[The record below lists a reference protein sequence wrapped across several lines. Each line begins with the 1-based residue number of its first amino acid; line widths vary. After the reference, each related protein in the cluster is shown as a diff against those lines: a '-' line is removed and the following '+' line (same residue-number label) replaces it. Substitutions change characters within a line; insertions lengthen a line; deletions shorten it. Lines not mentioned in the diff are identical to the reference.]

1 MTRDSFF
8 GGRHFRMLVLWRT
21 VAYSVLLTN
30 LIAPVGAQI
39 HEIRK
44 IPSSSIVQSSSS
56 IALLLN
62 PCSDGQ
68 TEPYDRDV
76 DIQQQF
82 ADARN
87 SLPPGTCSSPVL
99 AEKVFRARFLQ
110 YASLALVHDP
120 WNLDVKISVQ
130 NQAINQCQDTHCLE
144 RELDGVIDA
153 LAPSYLNAPNRRW
166 PDGRLCDTKLSHAPP
181 SSLATSARKE
191 IVSECGGINSDKT
204 AISTCKRS
212 NKRLISAICRMQGNQ
227 VNAPEWLFRE
237 NKTERELLLHTNDG
251 PFGVLESIC
260 NGMPDLLTTAR
271 ISAGEHSHSY
281 YRFDGSK
288 YQMLYGYTTSAVA
301 SSNGDDAIIAL
312 GGGVTENNVV
322 CR

>member
-1 MTRDSFF
+1 MPIF
-8 GGRHFRMLVLWRT
+8 WRT
-21 VAYSVLLTN
+21 VACSVLLIN
-30 LIAPVGAQI
+30 LIAPLGAQVRD
-39 HEIRK
+39 IRK

-56 IALLLN
+56 ITLLLN

-68 TEPYDRDV
+68 AEPYGSDA

-87 SLPPGTCSSPVL
+87 NLPTGTCSSPVL
-99 AEKVFRARFLQ
+99 VEKLFRARFLQ

-120 WNLDVKISVQ
+120 WNLDAKISAQ
-130 NQAINQCQDTHCLE
+130 NQAIGQCQDTRCLE
-144 RELDGVIDA
+144 RELDGAIDA
-153 LAPSYLNAPNRRW
+153 LTPSYLNAPNKTW
-166 PDGRLCDTKLSHAPP
+166 PDGRLCDTKLIQAPP
-181 SSLATSARKE
+181 SFLAMSVRKE
-191 IVSECGGINSDKT
+191 IVGECGGIDSDKT

-212 NKRLISAICRMQGNQ
+212 SKRLISAICRMQGNQ
-227 VNAPEWLFRE
+227 VNASEWLFRE
-237 NKTERELLLHTNDG
+237 KKGERELLLHTNDG
-251 PFGVLESIC
+251 PFGVLGSIC

-288 YQMLYGYTTSAVA
+288 YQMVYGYTTLAVA
-301 SSNGDDAIIAL
+301 SGNGDDAIIAL
-312 GGGVTENNVV
+312 GGGVTESNVV